1 MVLYFNTLFLNKKQT
16 SKFFISLFN
25 DDAVKKQMLKLK
37 IAHKIEETAKNLN
50 IPYRIN
56 LKSHRFNY

>member
-1 MVLYFNTLFLNKKQT
+1 MHKSCVIPFNQGNRRAYRKQ
-16 SKFFISLFN
+16 IS
-25 DDAVKKQMLKLK
+25 KLK